1 MKNLN
6 FILLF
11 LLVSGCSTFSK
22 KQCRNFDW
30 KNEGY
35 QMALEGLTEQQT
47 VELFRQKCELKHEVK
62 ADAEALKKGFAEG
75 IQIFC
80 RPNLARR
87 FGSQGGYYSC
97 LLYTSPSPRDRQKSR
112 MPSSA

>member
-47 VELFRQKCELKHEVK
+47 VELFRQKCEPV
-62 ADAEALKKGFAEG
+62 
-75 IQIFC
+75 
-80 RPNLARR
+80 
-87 FGSQGGYYSC
+87 S
-97 LLYTSPSPRDRQKSR
+97 YTHLTLPTILRV
-112 MPSSA
+112 